1 MIVLQKQ
8 AYLGLA
14 VELGA
19 VTERIVLVVDRHALE
34 ARFDSAGSHG

>member
-8 AYLGLA
+8 TYLRLA
-14 VELGA
+14 VQLGA
-19 VTERIVLVVDRHALE
+19 VAERVVLVVDRHALE